1 MKTEEVAAQEGALEV
16 VVKKEEVPEEA
27 ALGAVA
33 LEGQEVVVI
42 LKACQLSI
50 QTHKVKMSLTN

>member
-27 ALGAVA
+27 ALGAVE

-42 LKACQLSI
+42 LKACLLSI
-50 QTHKVKMSLTN
+50 QTLKVKMSLTN